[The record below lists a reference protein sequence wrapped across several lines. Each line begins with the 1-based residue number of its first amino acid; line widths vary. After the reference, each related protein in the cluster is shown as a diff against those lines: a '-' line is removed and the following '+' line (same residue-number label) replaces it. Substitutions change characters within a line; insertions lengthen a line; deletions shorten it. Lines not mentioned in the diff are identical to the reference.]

1 MIEKEIIYPF
11 CIENSEIHSK
21 TILKIACLFLP
32 LPLVVFSLLSK
43 MIESK
48 EKKTCRCMIDTII
61 VYLLFP
67 PTITWFYITKQKNP
81 AVIILQLLSSLENI
95 LWRHRYSLT
104 CASVEAL
111 MSKRHRQDSTCGL

>member
-1 MIEKEIIYPF
+1 MVVF
-11 CIENSEIHSK
+11 AS
-21 TILKIACLFLP
+21 P
-32 LPLVVFSLLSK
+32 LGGFSLLSK

-67 PTITWFYITKQKNP
+67 PTITRFYITKKINP
-81 AVIILQLLSSLENI
+81 AVIILLLLSSLENI

-104 CASVEAL
+104 YASVEAL